1 MIVFF
6 SGNTFLMNFHISQIL
21 RSGFW
26 GLLLTLITG
35 PLAQATTVIPP
46 EFEELATRSDYVVRG
61 RVVATNAEIRI
72 KGSGKKIFTRVE
84 VEVLEVIQGTPPVQL
99 ILECLGGRVGDEE
112 LIVGGAPSF
121 VVGEESIL
129 FVSGNGRALCPLYA
143 MSYGFYP
150 IKDEG
155 ATKRRYVA
163 RGNQVPL
170 ENVAEIAQPL
180 LEGDAAEAQRRGK
193 RAALALSPDDFAQK
207 IKSVVRAKSTR
218 ATNN

>member
-21 RSGFW
+21 RSGLL

-150 IKDEG
+150 IKEEG
-155 ATKRRYVA
+155 ETKRRYVA

-170 ENVAEIAQPL
+170 ENVAEIPQPL

-193 RAALALSPDDFAQK
+193 RAAPALSPDDFAQK